1 MAKGRIKEAIVPAPG
16 DLGVWAAVERVRSQS
31 PLVHNITNFVV
42 MNNTANGLLALGAAP
57 VMAHA
62 EEEMADIVAIAS
74 ALVINIG
81 TLSKGWAPAMF
92 LAAEHAAKRGLP
104 IILDPVGAGASAYR
118 TATVLDLLKAVKP
131 TIIRGNA
138 SEIMAIQGA
147 GGATRGVD
155 SSHGSGDALEA
166 ARALH
171 AELGSVICISG
182 AVDCIVGDRGI
193 GMIRNGHPLMTR
205 VTGLGCTA
213 SALCGALAAV
223 TPDPWQA
230 AAQTMAIM
238 GVAGEIAADRAE
250 GPGSLQ
256 LQFLDALYN
265 LTEKQFAKRLRYEV
279 QA

>member
-1 MAKGRIKEAIVPAPG
+1 MAKGIIKDAIVPTPG
-16 DLGVWAAVERVRSQS
+16 DLGVWAAVERVRAQS

-42 MNNTANGLLALGAAP
+42 MNNTANALLALGAAP

-74 ALVINIG
+74 SLVINIG
-81 TLSKGWAPAMF
+81 TLSKGWVAAMF
-92 LAAEHAAKRGLP
+92 QAADLAAKRGIP

-118 TATVLDLLKAVKP
+118 TATVLDFLKAVKP

-155 SSHGSGDALEA
+155 SSHGSGDAIDA

-182 AVDCIVGDRGI
+182 ATDCIVGDRGV
-193 GMIRNGHPLMTR
+193 GLIRNGDPMMTR

-230 AAQTMAIM
+230 ATQTMAIM
-238 GVAGEIAADRAE
+238 GVAGEIAADHAE

-256 LQFLDALYN
+256 LQFLDALYG
-265 LTEKQFAKRLRYEV
+265 LTGKQFAKRLRFEV

>member
-81 TLSKGWAPAMF
+81 TLSKGWVPAMF

-118 TATVLDLLKAVKP
+118 TQTVLDLLKAVKP